1 MPMPRFAANL
11 SLMFTEWPFLDRFA
25 AAADAGFSAVECQ
38 FPYAF
43 PAQKV
48 ADEVARHRLIFAL
61 LNAPPGDYDNGDRGL
76 AALPARRAEF
86 EASVATALDY
96 ARAVGATRIH
106 LMAGIAPWSDALA
119 QDAFES
125 AVTFACGRALECG
138 VDILIEPLNPY
149 DMPGYFL
156 GDYGFAAKLIRR
168 LALPNLKLQFDIY
181 HRQILHGDVIRA
193 LEELLPIIG
202 HVQVASVPGRNE
214 PGTGELNDEMIF
226 RTLDALGYDGFV
238 GAEYRPRGTT
248 LDGLGWFT
256 PQRL

>member
-1 MPMPRFAANL
+1 MPRFAANL

-38 FPYAF
+38 FPYDF
-43 PAQKV
+43 PAQAV
-48 ADEVARHRLIFAL
+48 AAEASKHRLGFAL
-61 LNAPPGDYDNGDRGL
+61 INAPPGDYAGGDRGL
-76 AALPARRAEF
+76 AALPPRRAEF
-86 EASVATALDY
+86 EASVATALAY
-96 ARAVGATRIH
+96 AQTVGAPRIH
-106 LMAGIAPWSDALA
+106 LMAGVAPWADALA

-125 AVTFACGRALECG
+125 GVMFACDKALERG
-138 VDILIEPLNPY
+138 IDILIEPLNPH
-149 DMPGYFL
+149 DAPGYFL
-156 GDYGFAAKLIRR
+156 SDYGFAAKLIRR

-214 PGTGELNDEMIF
+214 PGSGELNDEMIF
-226 RTLDALGYDGFV
+226 RTLDALGYGGFV

-248 LDGLGWFT
+248 RDGLGWFT
-256 PQRL
+256 PQRV